1 VGRAASALRP
11 PHGSQRHKDASRR
24 VSTLHARVRT
34 PRGKPGGQ
42 TMSTGA
48 AQLPEADARQP
59 GFNVAEDLAWKAKIL
74 LVDDNPENL
83 VALEAVL
90 ESPDH
95 DLVKANSGIE
105 ALRYLLEEDFAAIL
119 LDVKMPEMDGF
130 ETASLIRSRK
140 RSQHTPILFLTAF
153 KSDEQLYRG
162 YDLGAVDFLFKP
174 IVPEILQSKVAAFVQ
189 LSRNAE
195 LLKRQA
201 EVLQREERKFRTFLE
216 SAPDAKVI
224 TGPDARIDL
233 VNSRT
238 ESLFQWKRDQLIGQP
253 LNRLVP
259 GWADGST
266 GPSAGQLY
274 GLRADG
280 TSFPVEISSSS
291 FDTAEGTITIH
302 AIRDVTDQKKAEEEI
317 RQLNG
322 RLEQKVAART
332 AALTRSNEEL
342 RQFAYVV
349 SHDLKEPLRTVS
361 TFSQLLEERL
371 GDNSDAE
378 SKEFLTYIL
387 SGVKRMSDLIDD
399 LLAYAS
405 LDAAEARIRHVD
417 LNLVMKEASFNLL
430 ATIQEAGAAIENDPL
445 PEVLGDHVQ
454 LVQVLQ
460 NLIGNSIKYRSSE
473 PPRVHVSAEWLDG
486 ELVVAVRD
494 NGIGIDPAYSEGVFK
509 LFKRL
514 HARQEYSGNGVGLAI
529 CRKIVQ
535 RHGGRIWV
543 ESKLGQGATFYFTI
557 APARAQAASDSAWP
571 EGSL

>member
-1 VGRAASALRP
+1 
-11 PHGSQRHKDASRR
+11 
-24 VSTLHARVRT
+24 
-34 PRGKPGGQ
+34 
-42 TMSTGA
+42 MSTGA
-48 AQLPEADARQP
+48 VRLPEPLSRQS
-59 GFNVAEDLAWKAKIL
+59 GLNVAQESDWKAKIL

-130 ETASLIRSRK
+130 ETASLIRARK

-153 KSDEQLYRG
+153 RSDEQLYRG

-201 EVLQREERKFRTFLE
+201 EVLARAEQEFRALLE
-216 SAPDAKVI
+216 AAPDAMVV
-224 TGPDARIDL
+224 TGADGRIDL

-238 ESLFQWKRDQLIGQP
+238 EVLFQWKREQLIGQAVT
-253 LNRLVP
+253 RLVP
-259 GWADGST
+259 EWTAESMAPLQRQLSGVRADGS
-266 GPSAGQLY
+266 
-274 GLRADG
+274 
-280 TSFPVEISSSS
+280 SFPVDTSSSS
-291 FDTAEGTITIH
+291 LQTPEGAITIH

-317 RQLNG
+317 RQLNS

-371 GDNSDAE
+371 GENSDAE

-405 LDAAEARIRHVD
+405 LDAAEARIKHVD
-417 LNLVMKEASFNLL
+417 LNLVLKEASFNLM
-430 ATIQEAGAAIENDPL
+430 ATIQEAGAVIESDSL
-445 PEVLGDHVQ
+445 PEVLGDQVQ

-460 NLIGNSIKYRSSE
+460 NLIGNSIKYRSADA
-473 PPRVHVSAEWLDG
+473 PRVHVSTEWRDG
-486 ELVVAVRD
+486 ELVIAVRD

-543 ESKLGQGATFYFTI
+543 ESNLGQGATFYFTI
-557 APARAQAASDSAWP
+557 APAQAQAALDSAWP